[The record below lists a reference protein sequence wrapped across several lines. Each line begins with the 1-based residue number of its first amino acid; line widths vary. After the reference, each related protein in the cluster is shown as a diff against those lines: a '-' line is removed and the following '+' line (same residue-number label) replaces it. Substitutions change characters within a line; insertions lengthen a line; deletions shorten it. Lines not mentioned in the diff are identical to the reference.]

1 MKPETL
7 KSLAWGKG
15 DGLLPVVVQ
24 HARSGKVL
32 MLGYMNAEALERTL
46 AGGRAVFY
54 SRSRQQ
60 LWTKGETSG
69 HYLDVVQVSADCDAD
84 SILVLANPVGPTC
97 HTGAESCFAE
107 AHPTGGEQLAF
118 LSQLEATIA
127 KRIVEQPEDS
137 YTARLYG
144 QGPGRIAQKLG
155 EEGVELA
162 LAAVSR
168 DDDAVLAES
177 ADLLY
182 HLLLLLKARGLS
194 VARVVAELESRHR
207 SRLAA
212 TAAQKGDRSIFP
224 AS

>member
-1 MKPETL
+1 MKLGLETL
-7 KSLAWGKG
+7 DWEGHG
-15 DGLLPVVVQ
+15 GLLPAVVK
-24 HARSGKVL
+24 HACSGKVL

-46 AGGRAVFY
+46 TERRVTFY
-54 SRSRQQ
+54 SRSRQR

-69 HYLDVVQVSADCDAD
+69 NFLSLVDVATDCDSDAL
-84 SILVLANPVGPTC
+84 LVQAEPAGPTC
-97 HTGAESCFAE
+97 HLGTESCFAGVDRTSAE
-107 AHPTGGEQLAF
+107 SLAF
-118 LSQLEATIA
+118 LSTLEGIIA
-127 KRIVEQPEDS
+127 RRIEDRPDGS

-144 QGPGRIAQKLG
+144 EGPGRIAQKLG

-194 VARVVAELESRHR
+194 LARAVAELTSRHEE
-207 SRLAA
+207 
-212 TAAQKGDRSIFP
+212 
-224 AS
+224 